1 MFERLFWK
9 PRSPTNIQPQEN
21 LQTSTPESDASPPSI
36 EEETA
41 ALEKARTDFR
51 QEALLQLTALARN
64 LCHSFAPLHF
74 ASSSADNPA
83 IISFYRPQEDE
94 PLLQIAVTFTDQSE
108 TAPQTDTPRWN
119 DEFAIALLRPGQPEK
134 VLARRTYYCYEG
146 TLARRPLPWQLRFK
160 AAHYE
165 RRTGTSQGTEGSAT
179 GLDAQADIALGLTGT
194 SLLQALEQAIA
205 LELTNCGL
213 ESKTPPGTT
222 TEEQ

>member
-1 MFERLFWK
+1 MFERFLK
-9 PRSPTNIQPQEN
+9 RRSSTNIPPQE
-21 LQTSTPESDASPPSI
+21 TPKIPIPESDASLPSV

-41 ALEKARTDFR
+41 ALEKVRNGFR
-51 QEALLQLTALARN
+51 QEAVHQLTALARN
-64 LCHSFAPLHF
+64 LCRTFAPLHF
-74 ASSSADNPA
+74 SASSADNPA
-83 IISFYRPQEDE
+83 TISFYRPQEDD

-119 DEFAIALLRPGQPEK
+119 DEFAITLLKPGQPEK
-134 VLARRTYYCYEG
+134 LLARRTFHCYEG

-165 RRTGTSQGTEGSAT
+165 HRTGTFQGTEGRAT
-179 GLDAQADIALGLTGT
+179 GLDAQADTALGLTGT

-213 ESKTPPGTT
+213 ESKTPPAATT
-222 TEEQ
+222 D